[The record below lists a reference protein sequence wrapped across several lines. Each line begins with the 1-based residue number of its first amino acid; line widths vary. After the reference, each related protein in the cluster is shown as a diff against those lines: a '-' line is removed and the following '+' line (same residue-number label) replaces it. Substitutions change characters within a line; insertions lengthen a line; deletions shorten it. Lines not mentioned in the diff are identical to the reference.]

1 MRLISD
7 TKQTRVF
14 NRSRE
19 NIYSLYKT
27 VHKYVVSKIYY
38 LKESNMFIL
47 CIKLLKKY
55 IFIMLQKIY
64 FK

>member
-7 TKQTRVF
+7 TEQTRVF

-47 CIKLLKKY
+47 CIKLLKN
-55 IFIMLQKIY
+55 IY
-64 FK
+64 L